1 MPRYVRPVTI
11 RPARTVIIR
20 ALLALAMA
28 YVLILQGVFAGAA
41 AGSRLAMSIG
51 EPGLTQALCSG
62 AQAPD
67 APASDESPHHA
78 TAPPSCC
85 AWSASVAVDPVL
97 PPTSPAITIPYLA
110 PAGLPIVFGQAT
122 PPAILFRAA
131 TAQGSRAPPTLEA

>member
-1 MPRYVRPVTI
+1 MI
-11 RPARTVIIR
+11 KRPAKTVVIR

-28 YVLILQGVFAGAA
+28 YVLILQGVFASAA
-41 AGSRLAMSIG
+41 AGTRLAMSVG

-67 APASDESPHHA
+67 APVSDESPHHA
-78 TAPPSCC
+78 TAQPSCC

-97 PPTSPAITIPYLA
+97 PPTSPTIAIPYLA
-110 PAGLPIVFGQAT
+110 PAGLPIAFGQAT

-131 TAQGSRAPPTLEA
+131 TAQGSRAPPILEA